1 MLTFLLVWTVTLGS
15 LTILGAGMVFPEI
28 SRKNDLIWVGVGL
41 FYALVLWVNTGNI
54 GGGLLLG
61 QTAGISM
68 MIWLGW
74 QTLTQRRELTA
85 PDKKTPV
92 PDWLQKIVD
101 IVTPLW
107 HQAYGF
113 VTAQIGLEEGTE
125 GQTPADSNDSQLD
138 LKAKFFGFLDKLNH
152 QPQDVAGEDSSV
164 EEEDELTLDASEDIE
179 DAVESEA
186 TNVEAVPDIETSPTE
201 NLAPPAESESFVE
214 TAPLEQPSIA
224 DVTDEQIEGEMS
236 GGSLEMPEPQD
247 PEPEVV
253 VAVEEIQVEPVAVM
267 PEHSDQS
274 STDAPD
280 DQANSDQANSDQAN
294 SDQANSIE
302 ESTPSVEI
310 SPESLGG
317 AVDQNDVSDA
327 PENDAA
333 IAEDSVQEDSNW
345 PPDPIN

>member
-1 MLTFLLVWTVTLGS
+1 MLTFLLVWTVALGS
-15 LTILGAGMVFPEI
+15 LTILGAGMVFPEL

-92 PDWLQKIVD
+92 PDWLKKIVD
-101 IVTPLW
+101 IVTSLW

-113 VTAQIGLEEGTE
+113 VAAQMGLEDGTE
-125 GQTPADSNDSQLD
+125 GQASADNNDSQPD

-152 QPQDVAGEDSSV
+152 QPQNEAGEDSSV
-164 EEEDELTLDASEDIE
+164 EEEDALTVDASVDIE
-179 DAVESEA
+179 DAVEPEA
-186 TNVEAVPDIETSPTE
+186 ITVEAVPDVETSPAE
-201 NLAPPAESESFVE
+201 NLASPAESESFVE
-214 TAPLEQPSIA
+214 TVVPLEQPSIA

-236 GGSLEMPEPQD
+236 GGSLETPEAQD
-247 PEPEVV
+247 PEPETV
-253 VAVEEIQVEPVAVM
+253 VAVAEIQAEPVAVTT
-267 PEHSDQS
+267 EHSDQS
-274 STDAPD
+274 STDAPGD
-280 DQANSDQANSDQAN
+280 PAP
-294 SDQANSIE
+294 SIE
-302 ESTPSVEI
+302 ESTPSAEI
-310 SPESLGG
+310 SPESLEGS
-317 AVDQNDVSDA
+317 VDQNDVSDA

-333 IAEDSVQEDSNW
+333 IAEDSVQEESNW
-345 PPDPIN
+345 PPEPIN